1 MCGPVYHPSLHTQ
14 SDPLLHSCT
23 SSLSLHRACFP
34 APDALRMAKN
44 DLSLVDRGPNLGLP
58 WFKMVNWHIT
68 YAAKEDGHG
77 WGWLLEVCYH
87 FQ

>member
-1 MCGPVYHPSLHTQ
+1 
-14 SDPLLHSCT
+14 
-23 SSLSLHRACFP
+23 
-34 APDALRMAKN
+34 MAKN